1 MKIRFKAHK
10 DSADALILG
19 LAKSGIPVSAECEE
33 LRMIKVGD
41 VYITADFPSAS
52 PEEMVQAFKMPT
64 ADVVEALYGESKTA
78 ASTVSEEERT
88 FF

>member
-41 VYITADFPSAS
+41 VYITADFPSPTLDAI
-52 PEEMVQAFKMPT
+52 PVADIKM
-64 ADVVEALYGESKTA
+64 ALYGEAEA
-78 ASTVSEEERT
+78 AAPTVSEAEGT